1 MMEKTYDLVVIGGG
15 GAGLAAA
22 CRAAELGSSV
32 LVLEKRPYY
41 GGNTG
46 MAGGWI
52 FGVESRIQKENGSR
66 KSSRDVF
73 NMGVDYHH
81 YERLNLEL
89 YWNIIKRSGATMDW
103 LEGLGAE
110 YRADGDMC
118 HMPTKI
124 DSDFGYFRNYVELM
138 AEHMRELNG
147 EIRTNAAVDRIVTE
161 NGAVSAVEY
170 TDAATGEKTTVKTGA
185 VVIST
190 GGFMGNDEL
199 LCKYF
204 PDTYEP
210 GTYLT
215 DAIPLEGDGIG
226 LAEGAG
232 AKLNDYCCMCKEPNY
247 SFMRRNK
254 VPNRISGLHFCVW
267 VNREGKRYCAEDVAG
282 RNGMTNILVAQPGK
296 VGYALFD
303 NTMLEELA
311 AGRRQFP
318 MAAMLDTSKIPDYLR
333 SESRKW
339 VCISEDWDEIAA
351 WMGAKPEV
359 LRRTVEE
366 YNRFCENGEDEAFG
380 KSADE
385 LVPLKDGPFYAVK
398 FCPLIIDTFGPV
410 VTDREMRVIGRDDK
424 PVAGLYA
431 AGVIVAGLQ
440 GRDYYISGANLGF
453 ALGTGLLAGETA
465 VKDGKQVGN

>member
-1 MMEKTYDLVVIGGG
+1 MTGKGFDLVVIGAGG
-15 GAGLAAA
+15 SGFAAA
-22 CRAAELGSSV
+22 CRAAERGLSV
-32 LVLEKRPYY
+32 LMLEKRPYY

-52 FGVESRIQKENGSR
+52 FGVESRIQKENGSQ

-73 NMGVDYHH
+73 QMGVDYHH

-89 YWNIIKRSGATMDW
+89 YWNVIRRSGATMDW

-118 HMPTKI
+118 HMPKYI
-124 DSDFGYFRNYVELM
+124 NSDFGYFRNYVELM
-138 AEHMRELNG
+138 AEHLRSLGG
-147 EIRTNAAVDRIVTE
+147 EIRVQAAVERLIKEDGVL
-161 NGAVSAVEY
+161 SAVEY
-170 TDAATGEKTTVKTGA
+170 RDSVSGERVCIKTRG
-185 VVIST
+185 VVIAT
-190 GGFMGNDEL
+190 GGFMGNEEL

-215 DAIPLEGDGIG
+215 DAIPLEGDGLA

-267 VNREGKRYCAEDVAG
+267 VNREGRRYCAEDMPG
-282 RNGMTNILVAQPGK
+282 RNGMANVLVAQPGK

-303 NTMLEELA
+303 RAMLEDLV
-311 AGRRQFP
+311 AGRRSFP
-318 MAAMLDTSKIPDYLR
+318 MAAMLDCSKILDYLH
-333 SESRKW
+333 SESWQW
-339 VCISEDWDEIAA
+339 VCVSEDWDEIAA
-351 WMGAKPEV
+351 WMGAEPSV
-359 LRRTVEE
+359 LRQTIEE
-366 YNRFCENGEDEAFG
+366 YNGYCAKGVDEAFG
-380 KSADE
+380 KAAEE
-385 LVPLKDGPFYAVK
+385 LLPLVTGPFYGVK
-398 FCPLIIDTFGPV
+398 FCPLLIDTLGPV
-410 VTDREMRVIGRDDK
+410 VTDRELRVLDKNDK
-424 PVAGLYA
+424 PIHGLYA
-431 AGVIVAGLQ
+431 AGVIVAGLH

-453 ALGTGLLAGETA
+453 ALGTGLMAGEA
-465 VKDGKQVGN
+465 AANDLQ